1 MTPLTYRIAFASL
14 QGMGVDLARK
24 LIDVVGSEERFF
36 AMSEKELRD
45 LTRGRS
51 KIYSDKYRSECL
63 ERAQQEEAFVSEH
76 GIGVSYFTD
85 ESYPHRLLEAPDA
98 PAMIYTLGSCNLES
112 AHVVSV
118 VGTRHAT
125 QYGIRFCDTFI
136 GELSQRLPD
145 LVVVSGLAYG
155 IDIAA
160 HRAALKHGVPTVA
173 VLPRGLNRIYPAMHR
188 NDAIAIAKHGG
199 MLLTALLGP
208 QAAFLTMI
216 AVLVIQCLF
225 FGGMLLTDYTSQTE
239 VQKSNFLARNRIV
252 AALSDCTVIV
262 ESAGAGGALVTA
274 SLAMSYNRDVMA
286 VPGRCGDE
294 FSAGC
299 NKLIA
304 TNKAALIT
312 GADEL
317 LAAMRWD
324 GIAPEPRQLDLFP
337 TLTKEQQAVVDVIRD
352 RGEVHL
358 NTLADT
364 LRLPVYKLMSTLVEL
379 DCQNIIVTLPGCR
392 YSMA

>member
-1 MTPLTYRIAFASL
+1 MSSGPYTPLAYRIAFASL

-24 LIDVVGSEERFF
+24 LLDVVGSEERFF
-36 AMSEKELRD
+36 AMREKELRS

-51 KIYSDKYRSECL
+51 KIYSDDYRRDCL
-63 ERAQQEEAFVSEH
+63 GRAVREEAFVREH
-76 GIGVSYFTD
+76 GIGATYFAD
-85 ESYPHRLLEAPDA
+85 GAYPHRLLEAPDA
-98 PAMIYTLGSCNLES
+98 PAMIYTLGQCNLES
-112 AHVVSV
+112 GHVISI

-125 QYGIRFCDTFI
+125 QYGTRWCDTMI
-136 GELSQRLPD
+136 GELAQRLPD

-173 VLPRGLNRIYPAMHR
+173 VLPRGLNRIYPAAHR
-188 NDAIAIAKHGG
+188 NDAIAIAKR
-199 MLLTALLGP
+199 
-208 QAAFLTMI
+208 
-216 AVLVIQCLF
+216 
-225 FGGMLLTDYTSQTE
+225 GGMLLTDYTSQDQ

-262 ESAGAGGALVTA
+262 ESAGSGGALVTA

-312 GADEL
+312 GADDL
-317 LAAMRWD
+317 LAAMRWES
-324 GIAPEPRQLDLFP
+324 ASQPPRQLDLFP
-337 TLTKEQQAVVDVIRD
+337 ELTQEEQAVVDVIRNH
-352 RGEVHL
+352 GKIHL
-358 NTLADT
+358 NMLADVLHT
-364 LRLPVYKLMSTLVEL
+364 PVYKLMSTLVEL
-379 DCQNIIVTLPGCR
+379 DCKNVIATLPGCR
-392 YSMA
+392 YALL

>member
-1 MTPLTYRIAFASL
+1 MNTDGYTPLTYRIAFASL
-14 QGMGVDLARK
+14 QSMGVDLARK
-24 LIDVVGSEERFF
+24 LLDVVGSEEQFF
-36 AMSEKELRD
+36 AMSEKDLRQ
-45 LTRGRS
+45 LTHGRS
-51 KIYSDKYRSECL
+51 KIYGDNYRRDIL
-63 ERAQQEEAFVSEH
+63 QQALREESFVREH
-76 GIGVSYFTD
+76 GIAVSYFKD
-85 ESYPHRLLEAPDA
+85 SVYPHRLLEAPDA
-98 PAMIYTLGSCNLES
+98 PAMIYTLGKCDLES
-112 AHVVSV
+112 AHVISV

-125 QYGIRFCDTFI
+125 QYGIRFCDTLI
-136 GELSQRLPD
+136 GDLAQHLPD

-188 NDAIAIAKHGG
+188 NDAIAIAKR
-199 MLLTALLGP
+199 
-208 QAAFLTMI
+208 
-216 AVLVIQCLF
+216 
-225 FGGMLLTDYTSQTE
+225 GGMLLTDYTSQDA

-294 FSAGC
+294 FSTGC

-312 GADEL
+312 GADDL
-317 LAAMRWD
+317 MAAMRWES
-324 GIAPEPRQLDLFP
+324 ARQEPQQLDLFP
-337 TLTKEQQAVVDVIRD
+337 QLTKEEQAVVDIIRD
-352 RGEVHL
+352 RGEIHL
-358 NTLADT
+358 NALAEV
-364 LRLPVYKLMSTLVEL
+364 LHQPVYKLMSTLVEL
-379 DCQNIIVTLPGCR
+379 DCKNVIATLPGCR
-392 YSMA
+392 YTVV

>member
-1 MTPLTYRIAFASL
+1 MATDGLTTLGYRIAFASM
-14 QGMGVDLARK
+14 QGMGIDLARK
-24 LIDVVGSEERFF
+24 LLDIVGSEERFF
-36 AMSEKELRD
+36 AMSEKDLRA

-51 KIYSDKYRSECL
+51 KIYGDKYRQECL
-63 ERAQQEEAFVSEH
+63 RRAVSEEAFISEH
-76 GIGVSYFTD
+76 SIAATYFTD
-85 ESYPHRLLEAPDA
+85 DDYPRRLVEAPDA
-98 PAMIYTLGSCNLES
+98 PAMIYTLGKCNLES
-112 AHVVSV
+112 SHVISV

-125 QYGIRFCDTFI
+125 QYGIRFCDALI
-136 GELSQRLPD
+136 AELAQRLPD

-199 MLLTALLGP
+199 MLLT
-208 QAAFLTMI
+208 
-216 AVLVIQCLF
+216 
-225 FGGMLLTDYTSQTE
+225 DYTSQDE

-252 AALSDCTVIV
+252 AALSDCTVVV

-274 SLAMSYNRDVMA
+274 SLAMSYNRDVLA

-312 GADEL
+312 GADDL
-317 LAAMRWD
+317 MAAMRWE
-324 GIAPEPRQLDLFP
+324 GAAREPQQLDIFP
-337 TLTKEQQAVVDVIRD
+337 ELTKEEQAVVDAIRNS
-352 RGEVHL
+352 GEIHL
-358 NTLADT
+358 NALADA
-364 LRLPVYKLMSTLVEL
+364 LHQPVYKLMSVLVEL
-379 DCQNIIVTLPGCR
+379 DCKRVIATLPGCR
-392 YSMA
+392 YTVL

>member
-1 MTPLTYRIAFASL
+1 MATNALTPITYRIAFANL
-14 QGMGVDLARK
+14 QGMGIDLAHK
-24 LIDVVGSEERFF
+24 LLDVVGSEEQFF
-36 AMSEKELRD
+36 AMSEKQLRA
-45 LTRGRS
+45 LTHGRS
-51 KIYSDKYRSECL
+51 KIYRDDYRREVL
-63 ERAQQEEAFVSEH
+63 QRAATEEAFVREH
-76 GIGVSYFTD
+76 GIATTYFTD
-85 ESYPHRLLEAPDA
+85 DAYPHRLLEAPDA
-98 PAMIYTLGSCNLES
+98 PAMVYTLGQCDLES
-112 AHVVSV
+112 KHVISV

-136 GELSQRLPD
+136 GELAQRVPD

-173 VLPRGLNRIYPAMHR
+173 VLPRGLNHIYPAAHR

-199 MLLTALLGP
+199 MLLT
-208 QAAFLTMI
+208 
-216 AVLVIQCLF
+216 
-225 FGGMLLTDYTSQTE
+225 DYTSQDE

-304 TNKAALIT
+304 TNKAALT
-312 GADEL
+312 TSADDL
-317 LAAMRWD
+317 IAAMRWE
-324 GIAPEPRQLDLFP
+324 AAKPTPQQLELFP
-337 TLTKEQQAVVDVIRD
+337 TLTKEEQAVVDAIRNH
-352 RGEVHL
+352 GEIHL
-358 NTLADT
+358 NTLADE
-364 LRLPVYKLMSTLVEL
+364 LQQPVYKLMSTLVEL
-379 DCQNIIVTLPGCR
+379 DCKRIITTLPGCR
-392 YSMA
+392 YTVL

>member
-1 MTPLTYRIAFASL
+1 MTGNDAAYTPLTYRIAFASL

-24 LIDVVGSEERFF
+24 LMDVVGDEQRFF
-36 AMSEKELRD
+36 TMSEKELRA

-51 KIYSDKYRSECL
+51 KIYSDKYRQ
-63 ERAQQEEAFVSEH
+63 ERLQRAVKEEAFVREH
-76 GIGVSYFTD
+76 GIAATYFTD
-85 ESYPHRLLEAPDA
+85 ENYPHRLVEAADA
-98 PAMIYTLGSCNLES
+98 PAMIYTLGKCDFES
-112 AHVVSV
+112 AHVISV

-125 QYGIRFCDTFI
+125 QYGIRFCETLI
-136 GELSQRLPD
+136 GELAQRLPD

-160 HRAALKHGVPTVA
+160 HRAALKHGVATVA
-173 VLPRGLNRIYPAMHR
+173 VLPRGLNHIYPAMHR

-199 MLLTALLGP
+199 MLLT
-208 QAAFLTMI
+208 
-216 AVLVIQCLF
+216 
-225 FGGMLLTDYTSQTE
+225 DYTTQDE

-262 ESAGAGGALVTA
+262 ESAGSGGALVTA

-312 GADEL
+312 GADDL
-317 LAAMRWD
+317 MAAMRWE
-324 GIAPEPRQLDLFP
+324 GARLVPQQLDLFP
-337 TLTKEQQAVVDVIRD
+337 ELTKEEQAVVDVIRD
-352 RGEVHL
+352 RGEIHL
-358 NTLADT
+358 NALADI
-364 LRLPVYKLMSTLVEL
+364 LHAPVYKLMSILVEL
-379 DCQNIIVTLPGCR
+379 DCKNVIATLPGCR
-392 YSMA
+392 YVIA

>member
-1 MTPLTYRIAFASL
+1 MSKDRYTPMVYRIAFASL

-24 LIDVVGSEERFF
+24 LLDVVGSEQQFF
-36 AMSEKELRD
+36 DMSEKALRE

-51 KIYSDKYRSECL
+51 KIYRDDY
-63 ERAQQEEAFVSEH
+63 RAQCLQRAEREETFVREH
-76 GIGVSYFTD
+76 GIAATYFTD
-85 ESYPHRLLEAPDA
+85 ASYPHRLLEAPDA
-98 PAMIYTLGSCNLES
+98 PAMIYTLGKCNLES

-125 QYGIRFCDTFI
+125 QYGVRFCDTLI
-136 GELSQRLPD
+136 ADLAQRVQD

-160 HRAALKHGVPTVA
+160 HRAALKHAVPTVA

-188 NDAIAIAKHGG
+188 TDAVAIAK
-199 MLLTALLGP
+199 
-208 QAAFLTMI
+208 Q
-216 AVLVIQCLF
+216 
-225 FGGMLLTDYTSQTE
+225 GGMLLTDYTSQDE

-252 AALSDCTVIV
+252 AALSDCTVVV

-274 SLAMSYNRDVMA
+274 SLAMSYSRDVMA

-294 FSAGC
+294 FSSGC

-312 GADEL
+312 GADDL
-317 LAAMRWD
+317 MAAMRWEST
-324 GIAPEPRQLDLFP
+324 GMAPRQLDLFP
-337 TLTKEQQAVVDVIRD
+337 ELTREEQAVVDVIRD

-358 NTLADT
+358 NTLADE
-364 LRLPVYKLMSTLVEL
+364 LHQPVYKLMSILVEL
-379 DCQNIIVTLPGCR
+379 DCKKVISTLPGCR
-392 YSMA
+392 YTLI

>member
-1 MTPLTYRIAFASL
+1 MSGGNRYTPLTYHIAFASF

-24 LIDVVGSEERFF
+24 LLDVVGSEERFF
-36 AMSEKELRD
+36 AMNEKELRG

-51 KIYSDKYRSECL
+51 KIYRDDYRRECL
-63 ERAQQEEAFVSEH
+63 QRAVNEEAFVREH
-76 GIGVSYFTD
+76 GIKATYFTD
-85 ESYPHRLLEAPDA
+85 EDYPHRLIEAADA
-98 PAMIYTLGSCNLES
+98 PAMIYTLGKCDLES
-112 AHVVSV
+112 AHVISV

-125 QYGIRFCDTFI
+125 QYGVKFCDTLI
-136 GELSQRLPD
+136 GELAQCLPD

-160 HRAALKHGVPTVA
+160 HRAALKHGVATVA

-188 NDAIAIAKHGG
+188 NDAVAIAKHGG
-199 MLLTALLGP
+199 MLLT
-208 QAAFLTMI
+208 
-216 AVLVIQCLF
+216 
-225 FGGMLLTDYTSQTE
+225 DYTSQDD

-252 AALSDCTVIV
+252 AALSDCTVVV

-312 GADEL
+312 SADDL
-317 LAAMRWD
+317 LTAMRW
-324 GIAPEPRQLDLFP
+324 EPTGRQPQQLDLFP
-337 TLTKEQQAVVDVIRD
+337 ELTGEEQAVVDVIRN
-352 RGEVHL
+352 RGEIHI
-358 NTLADT
+358 NALADALHT
-364 LRLPVYKLMSTLVEL
+364 PVYKLMSVLVEL
-379 DCQNIIVTLPGCR
+379 DCKNVIATLPGCR
-392 YSMA
+392 YTIV

>member
-1 MTPLTYRIAFASL
+1 MATNALTPITYRIAFANL
-14 QGMGVDLARK
+14 QGMGIDLAHK
-24 LIDVVGSEERFF
+24 LLDVVGSEEQFF
-36 AMSEKELRD
+36 AMSEKQLRA
-45 LTRGRS
+45 LTHGRS
-51 KIYSDKYRSECL
+51 KIYRDDYRREVL
-63 ERAQQEEAFVSEH
+63 QRAATEEAFVREH
-76 GIGVSYFTD
+76 GIATTYFTD
-85 ESYPHRLLEAPDA
+85 DAYPHRLLEAPDA
-98 PAMIYTLGSCNLES
+98 PAMVYTLGQCDLES
-112 AHVVSV
+112 KHVISV

-136 GELSQRLPD
+136 GELAQRVPD

-160 HRAALKHGVPTVA
+160 HRAALKHGVPTAA
-173 VLPRGLNRIYPAMHR
+173 VLPRGLNHIYPAAHR

-199 MLLTALLGP
+199 MLLT
-208 QAAFLTMI
+208 
-216 AVLVIQCLF
+216 
-225 FGGMLLTDYTSQTE
+225 DYTSQDE

-294 FSAGC
+294 FSTGC

-312 GADEL
+312 SADDL
-317 LAAMRWD
+317 IAAMRWEAAKP
-324 GIAPEPRQLDLFP
+324 APQQLELFP
-337 TLTKEQQAVVDVIRD
+337 TLTKEEQAVVDAIRNH
-352 RGEVHL
+352 GEIHL
-358 NTLADT
+358 NTLADE
-364 LRLPVYKLMSTLVEL
+364 LQQPVYKLMSTLVEL
-379 DCQNIIVTLPGCR
+379 DCKRIITTLPGCR
-392 YSMA
+392 YTVL

>member
-1 MTPLTYRIAFASL
+1 MTTSGYTPLTYRIAFAGL
-14 QGMGVDLARK
+14 QGMGVDLAHK
-24 LIDVVGSEERFF
+24 LLDVVGSEERFF
-36 AMSEKELRD
+36 AMSEKELRS

-51 KIYSDKYRSECL
+51 KIYGDDYRR
-63 ERAQQEEAFVSEH
+63 ERMQRAVAEEAFVREH
-76 GIGVSYFTD
+76 GIAAVYFTD
-85 ESYPHRLLEAPDA
+85 EDYPHRLLEAPDA
-98 PAMIYTLGSCNLES
+98 PAMIYTLGRCDLES
-112 AHVVSV
+112 AHVVSI

-125 QYGIRFCDTFI
+125 QYGIRFCDTLI
-136 GELSQRLPD
+136 GELAQCLPD

-173 VLPRGLNRIYPAMHR
+173 VLPRGLNRIYPAAHR
-188 NDAIAIAKHGG
+188 DDAVAIAKRGG
-199 MLLTALLGP
+199 ML
-208 QAAFLTMI
+208 M
-216 AVLVIQCLF
+216 
-225 FGGMLLTDYTSQTE
+225 TDYTSQDV

-294 FSAGC
+294 FSTGC

-312 GADEL
+312 GAADL
-317 LAAMRWD
+317 MAAMRWE
-324 GIAPEPRQLDLFP
+324 GAGQEPRQLDLFP
-337 TLTKEQQAVVDVIRD
+337 QLTKEEQAVVDVIRD
-352 RGEVHL
+352 RGEIHL
-358 NTLADT
+358 NTLAEA
-364 LRLPVYKLMSTLVEL
+364 LHQPVYKLMSVLVEL
-379 DCQNIIVTLPGCR
+379 DCKNVIATLPGCR
-392 YSMA
+392 YTVV

>member
-1 MTPLTYRIAFASL
+1 MTDGSYTPLSYRIAFACM
-14 QGMGVDLARK
+14 QGMSVDLARK
-24 LIDVVGSEERFF
+24 LLDVVGSEKQFF
-36 AMSEKELRD
+36 AMSEKDLRN

-51 KIYSDKYRSECL
+51 KIYSDYYRRECL
-63 ERAQQEEAFVSEH
+63 QRAVKEEAFVHEH
-76 GIGVSYFTD
+76 GIDVTYFTD
-85 ESYPHRLLEAPDA
+85 AAYPHRLLEAPDA
-98 PAMIYTLGSCNLES
+98 PAMVFTLGKCDLES
-112 AHVVSV
+112 SHVISV

-125 QYGIRFCDTFI
+125 QYGIRFCDTLI
-136 GELSQRLPD
+136 GELAQRLPD

-173 VLPRGLNRIYPAMHR
+173 VLPRGLNRIYPALHR
-188 NDAIAIAKHGG
+188 NDAIAIVKR
-199 MLLTALLGP
+199 
-208 QAAFLTMI
+208 
-216 AVLVIQCLF
+216 
-225 FGGMLLTDYTSQTE
+225 GGMLLTDYTSQDE

-262 ESAGAGGALVTA
+262 ESAGSGGALVTA

-312 GADEL
+312 GADDL
-317 LAAMRWD
+317 MAAMRWES
-324 GIAPEPRQLDLFP
+324 ARLEPQQLNLFP
-337 TLTKEQQAVVDVIRD
+337 ELTKEEQAVADVIRD
-352 RGEVHL
+352 HGEIHI
-358 NTLADT
+358 NALADAMKI
-364 LRLPVYKLMSTLVEL
+364 PVYKLMSVLVEL
-379 DCQNIIVTLPGCR
+379 DCKNVIATLPGCR
-392 YSMA
+392 YSMR

>member
-1 MTPLTYRIAFASL
+1 MTAGSYTPLTYRIAFASL
-14 QGMGVDLARK
+14 QGMGIDLARK
-24 LIDVVGSEERFF
+24 LLDVVGSEERFF
-36 AMSEKELRD
+36 AMSEKELRS

-51 KIYSDKYRSECL
+51 KIYSDDYRRDCL
-63 ERAQQEEAFVSEH
+63 NRAVQEETFVREH
-76 GIGVSYFTD
+76 GINAVYYTD
-85 ESYPHRLLEAPDA
+85 GTYPHRLLEAPDA
-98 PAMIYTLGSCNLES
+98 PAMIYTLGKCDLES
-112 AHVVSV
+112 QHVISV

-125 QYGIRFCDTFI
+125 QYGIRFCDTLI
-136 GELSQRLPD
+136 GDLAQRLPD

-173 VLPRGLNRIYPAMHR
+173 VLPRGLNRIYPASHR
-188 NDAIAIAKHGG
+188 SDAVAIAKR
-199 MLLTALLGP
+199 
-208 QAAFLTMI
+208 
-216 AVLVIQCLF
+216 
-225 FGGMLLTDYTSQTE
+225 GGMLLTDYTSQDQ

-294 FSAGC
+294 FSTGC

-312 GADEL
+312 GADDL
-317 LAAMRWD
+317 MAAMRWES
-324 GIAPEPRQLDLFP
+324 AVLHPQQLDLFP
-337 TLTKEQQAVVDVIRD
+337 ELTKEEQAVVDVIRHQ
-352 RGEVHL
+352 GEIHI
-358 NTLADT
+358 NALADA
-364 LRLPVYKLMSTLVEL
+364 LSQPVYKLMSVLVEL
-379 DCQNIIVTLPGCR
+379 DCKNVIATLPGCR
-392 YSMA
+392 YSIL

>member
-1 MTPLTYRIAFASL
+1 MADTTGYTPMTYRIAFASL

-24 LIDVVGSEERFF
+24 LLDVVGSEKLFF
-36 AMSEKELRD
+36 DMKEKELRA
-45 LTRGRS
+45 LTHGRS
-51 KIYSDKYRSECL
+51 KIYSDGYRQECL
-63 ERAQQEEAFVSEH
+63 QRAVKEEAFVCEH
-76 GIGVSYFTD
+76 GISVSYFTD
-85 ESYPHRLLEAPDA
+85 ENYPHRLLEAPDA
-98 PAMIYTLGSCNLES
+98 PALFYSMGKCDLES
-112 AHVVSV
+112 KHMISV

-136 GELSQRLPD
+136 GELAQRLPD

-188 NDAIAIAKHGG
+188 SE
-199 MLLTALLGP
+199 
-208 QAAFLTMI
+208 
-216 AVLVIQCLF
+216 AVSIVKG
-225 FGGMLLTDYTSQTE
+225 GGMLLTDYTSQDE

-294 FSAGC
+294 FSTGC

-312 GADEL
+312 CADDL
-317 LAAMRWD
+317 LAAMRWE
-324 GIAPEPRQLDLFP
+324 AVNKELQQLNLFP
-337 TLTKEQQAVVDVIRD
+337 GLSSEELAVVDVIRD
-352 RGEVHL
+352 QGEIHL
-358 NTLADT
+358 NALADK
-364 LRLPVYKLMSTLVEL
+364 LHLPVYKLMSTLVEL
-379 DCQNIIVTLPGCR
+379 DCKKVITTLPGCR
-392 YSMA
+392 YAIL

>member
-1 MTPLTYRIAFASL
+1 MTAGSYTPLTYRIAFASL
-14 QGMGVDLARK
+14 QGMGIDLARK
-24 LIDVVGSEERFF
+24 LLDVVGSEERFF
-36 AMSEKELRD
+36 AMSEKELRS

-51 KIYSDKYRSECL
+51 KIYSDDYRRDCL
-63 ERAQQEEAFVSEH
+63 NRAVQEEAFVREH
-76 GIGVSYFTD
+76 GINAVYYTD
-85 ESYPHRLLEAPDA
+85 DTYPHRLIEAPDA
-98 PAMIYTLGSCNLES
+98 PAMIYTLGKCDLES
-112 AHVVSV
+112 QHVISV

-125 QYGIRFCDTFI
+125 QYGIRFCDTLI
-136 GELSQRLPD
+136 GDLAQRLPD

-173 VLPRGLNRIYPAMHR
+173 VLPRGLNRIYPASHR
-188 NDAIAIAKHGG
+188 SDAVAIAKR
-199 MLLTALLGP
+199 
-208 QAAFLTMI
+208 
-216 AVLVIQCLF
+216 
-225 FGGMLLTDYTSQTE
+225 GGMLLTDYTSQDQ

-294 FSAGC
+294 FSTGC

-312 GADEL
+312 GADDL
-317 LAAMRWD
+317 MAAMRWES
-324 GIAPEPRQLDLFP
+324 AVLHPQQLDLFP
-337 TLTKEQQAVVDVIRD
+337 ELTKEEQAVVDVIRHQ
-352 RGEVHL
+352 GEIHI
-358 NTLADT
+358 NALADA
-364 LRLPVYKLMSTLVEL
+364 LSQPVYKLMSVLVEL
-379 DCQNIIVTLPGCR
+379 DCKNVIATLPGCR
-392 YSMA
+392 YSLL

>member
-1 MTPLTYRIAFASL
+1 MSDDRYSLMAYRIAFASL
-14 QGMGVDLARK
+14 QGMGVDLACK
-24 LIDVVGSEERFF
+24 LLDVVGSEQRFF
-36 AMSEKELRD
+36 DMNEKELRE

-51 KIYSDKYRSECL
+51 KIYRDDYRHECL
-63 ERAQQEEAFVSEH
+63 LKALHEEAFVREH
-76 GIGVSYFTD
+76 GISATYFTD
-85 ESYPHRLLEAPDA
+85 DNYPHRLLEAPDA
-98 PAMIYTLGSCNLES
+98 PAMIYTLGKCNLES

-125 QYGIRFCDTFI
+125 QYGVRFCDTLI
-136 GELSQRLPD
+136 GDLAQRVPD

-173 VLPRGLNRIYPAMHR
+173 VLPRGLNKIYPATHR
-188 NDAIAIAKHGG
+188 NDAVAIAK
-199 MLLTALLGP
+199 
-208 QAAFLTMI
+208 Q
-216 AVLVIQCLF
+216 
-225 FGGMLLTDYTSQTE
+225 GGMLLTDYTSQDE

-262 ESAGAGGALVTA
+262 ESAGSGGALVTA

-294 FSAGC
+294 FSTGC

-312 GADEL
+312 GADDL
-317 LAAMRWD
+317 LAAMRWESA
-324 GIAPEPRQLDLFP
+324 APSPQQLDLFP
-337 TLTKEQQAVVDVIRD
+337 QLTKEEQAVVDVIRD
-352 RGEVHL
+352 CGEVHL
-358 NTLADT
+358 NALADT
-364 LRLPVYKLMSTLVEL
+364 LQTPVYKLMSVLVEL
-379 DCQNIIVTLPGCR
+379 DCKNVIATLPGCR
-392 YSMA
+392 YTLL

>member
-1 MTPLTYRIAFASL
+1 MSGDNRYTPLTYHIAFASL

-24 LIDVVGSEERFF
+24 LLDVVGSEERFF
-36 AMSEKELRD
+36 AMDEKELRG

-51 KIYSDKYRSECL
+51 KIYRDDYRRECL
-63 ERAQQEEAFVSEH
+63 QRALSEVAFVREH
-76 GIGVSYFTD
+76 GIKATYFTD
-85 ESYPHRLLEAPDA
+85 EDYPHRLIEAADA
-98 PAMIYTLGSCNLES
+98 PAMIYTLGKCNLES
-112 AHVVSV
+112 AHVISV

-125 QYGIRFCDTFI
+125 QYGVKFCDTLI
-136 GELSQRLPD
+136 GELAQCLPD

-160 HRAALKHGVPTVA
+160 HRAALKHGVATVA

-188 NDAIAIAKHGG
+188 NDAVAIAKHGG
-199 MLLTALLGP
+199 MLLT
-208 QAAFLTMI
+208 
-216 AVLVIQCLF
+216 
-225 FGGMLLTDYTSQTE
+225 DYTSQDD

-252 AALSDCTVIV
+252 AALSDCTVVV

-304 TNKAALIT
+304 TNKAALVT
-312 GADEL
+312 SADDL
-317 LAAMRWD
+317 LAAMRWEST
-324 GIAPEPRQLDLFP
+324 GRQPQQLDLFP
-337 TLTKEQQAVVDVIRD
+337 ELTKEEQAVVDVIRN
-352 RGEVHL
+352 RGEIHI
-358 NTLADT
+358 NALADALHT
-364 LRLPVYKLMSTLVEL
+364 PVYKLMSVLVEL
-379 DCQNIIVTLPGCR
+379 DCKNVIATLPGCR
-392 YSMA
+392 YTIV

>member
-1 MTPLTYRIAFASL
+1 MDEKQYTPLTYRIAFASL

-24 LIDVVGSEERFF
+24 LLDVVGSERQFF
-36 AMSEKELRD
+36 AMGEKELRE

-51 KIYSDKYRSECL
+51 KIYRDDYRSECL
-63 ERAQQEEAFVSEH
+63 QRAQREESFVREH
-76 GIGVSYFTD
+76 GIVATYFN
-85 ESYPHRLLEAPDA
+85 EEHYPHRLVEAPDA
-98 PAMIYTLGSCNLES
+98 PAMIYTLGHCDLES
-112 AHVVSV
+112 SHMISV

-125 QYGIRFCDTFI
+125 QYGIRFCDTLI
-136 GELSQRLPD
+136 GELAQRLPD

-160 HRAALKHGVPTVA
+160 HRAALKNGVPTVA

-188 NDAIAIAKHGG
+188 NDAVAIAR
-199 MLLTALLGP
+199 
-208 QAAFLTMI
+208 Q
-216 AVLVIQCLF
+216 
-225 FGGMLLTDYTSQTE
+225 GGMLLTDYTSQDD

-252 AALSDCTVIV
+252 AALSDCTVVV
-262 ESAGAGGALVTA
+262 ESAGSGGALVTA

-312 GADEL
+312 GADDL
-317 LAAMRWD
+317 MAAMRWEST
-324 GIAPEPRQLDLFP
+324 ARTPQQLDLFVQ
-337 TLTKEQQAVVDVIRD
+337 LTKEEQAVVDVIRD
-352 RGEVHL
+352 RGEIHL
-358 NTLADT
+358 NALADA
-364 LRLPVYKLMSTLVEL
+364 LRQPVYKLMSTLVEL
-379 DCQNIIVTLPGCR
+379 DCKNVITTLPGCR
-392 YSMA
+392 YTLT

>member
-1 MTPLTYRIAFASL
+1 MATNALTPITYRIAFANL
-14 QGMGVDLARK
+14 QGMGIDLAHK
-24 LIDVVGSEERFF
+24 LLDVVGSEEQFF
-36 AMSEKELRD
+36 AMSEKQLRA
-45 LTRGRS
+45 LTHGRS
-51 KIYSDKYRSECL
+51 KIYRDDYRREVL
-63 ERAQQEEAFVSEH
+63 QRAATEEAFVREH
-76 GIGVSYFTD
+76 GIATTYFTD
-85 ESYPHRLLEAPDA
+85 DAYPHRLLEAPDA
-98 PAMIYTLGSCNLES
+98 PAMVYTLGQCDLES
-112 AHVVSV
+112 KHVISV

-136 GELSQRLPD
+136 GELAQRVPD

-173 VLPRGLNRIYPAMHR
+173 VLPRGLNHIYPAAHR

-199 MLLTALLGP
+199 MLLT
-208 QAAFLTMI
+208 
-216 AVLVIQCLF
+216 
-225 FGGMLLTDYTSQTE
+225 DYTSQDE

-294 FSAGC
+294 FSTGC

-312 GADEL
+312 SADDL
-317 LAAMRWD
+317 IAAMRWE
-324 GIAPEPRQLDLFP
+324 AAKPTPQQLELFP
-337 TLTKEQQAVVDVIRD
+337 TLTKEEQAVVDAIRNH
-352 RGEVHL
+352 GEIHL
-358 NTLADT
+358 NTLADE
-364 LRLPVYKLMSTLVEL
+364 LQQPVYKLMSTLVEL
-379 DCQNIIVTLPGCR
+379 DCKRIITTLPGCR
-392 YSMA
+392 YTVL

>member
-1 MTPLTYRIAFASL
+1 MSESGRYTTLTYRIAFANL

-24 LIDVVGSEERFF
+24 LLDVVGSEQRFF
-36 AMSEKELRD
+36 DMNEKELRM

-51 KIYSDKYRSECL
+51 KIYRDDYRRDCL
-63 ERAQQEEAFVSEH
+63 QRAVAEEAFVQEH
-76 GIGVSYFTD
+76 GISATYYTD
-85 ESYPHRLLEAPDA
+85 DAYPRRLLEAPDA
-98 PAMIYTLGSCNLES
+98 PALIYTLGKCNLES
-112 AHVVSV
+112 THVISV

-125 QYGIRFCDTFI
+125 QYGIRFCDTLI
-136 GELSQRLPD
+136 SELAQRLPD

-160 HRAALKHGVPTVA
+160 HRAALKHGVTTVA

-188 NDAIAIAKHGG
+188 PDAIAIVKG
-199 MLLTALLGP
+199 
-208 QAAFLTMI
+208 
-216 AVLVIQCLF
+216 
-225 FGGMLLTDYTSQTE
+225 GGMLLTDYTSQDT

-262 ESAGAGGALVTA
+262 ESAGSGGALVTA

-294 FSAGC
+294 FSTGC
-299 NKLIA
+299 NKLIS

-312 GADEL
+312 GADDL
-317 LAAMRWD
+317 MAAMRWEGAGRD
-324 GIAPEPRQLDLFP
+324 PKPLDLFSD
-337 TLTKEQQAVVDVIRD
+337 LTDEEQAVVDVIRQH
-352 RGEVHL
+352 GEIHL

-379 DCQNIIVTLPGCR
+379 DCKNVIATLPGCR
-392 YSMA
+392 YTVI